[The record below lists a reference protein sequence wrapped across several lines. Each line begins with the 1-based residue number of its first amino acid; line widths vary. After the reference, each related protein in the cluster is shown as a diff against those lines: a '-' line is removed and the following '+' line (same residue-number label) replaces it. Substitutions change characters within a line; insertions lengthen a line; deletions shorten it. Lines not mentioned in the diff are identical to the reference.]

1 MRAGEWFWGSC
12 STVPCCCLEQ
22 VGCCGAAGI
31 ETAGWVLTSAL
42 GAESGCRLTSASLFC
57 VSSICDSVTMLPAP
71 PRPQVGMLDRD
82 RKRAAFGLTSQLRRG
97 MGEFFRVVLR
107 FFSKKEDV
115 VDGLMES
122 CLAQR

>member
-1 MRAGEWFWGSC
+1 MVGGESRMRAGLLARLSRAAAWSR
-12 STVPCCCLEQ
+12 L
-22 VGCCGAAGI
+22 GAVERLG
-31 ETAGWVLTSAL
+31 LRRRRAL

-97 MGEFFRVVLR
+97 MGEFFRVILR
-107 FFSKKEDV
+107 FFQK
-115 VDGLMES
+115 M
-122 CLAQR
+122 RM